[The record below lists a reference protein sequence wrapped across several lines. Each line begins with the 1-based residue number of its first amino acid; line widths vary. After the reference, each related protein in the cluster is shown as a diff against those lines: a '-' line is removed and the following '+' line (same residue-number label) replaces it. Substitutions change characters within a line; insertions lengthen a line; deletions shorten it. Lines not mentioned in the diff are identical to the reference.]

1 MSDWTPDLAKLQRLD
16 DDEWLR
22 VEREYAGRL
31 YHYVARRVVD
41 REARHDVLQET
52 LLGAVRGIGSFDP
65 HYTFEQYLFGICH
78 NRTIDWL
85 RRRRVDTLQSDGTD
99 DDEASPIDRL
109 ATSSE
114 TPSQVVRRAE
124 FSENA
129 RRLLAL
135 LLREWVQETWQQS
148 EFARLMVIEALFLGG
163 WRNKDTWQRFGLNDE
178 TSVAGIKFRALVRI
192 RELAQERPEAAELF
206 LGLSRLTQAG
216 EANFDFDVG
225 EVWRASRASCPAR
238 VWLARSLAG
247 TLPSGPKTFVAF
259 HLDEIRC
266 EFCRANVE
274 DLRTRSSDELDEM
287 HERAR
292 ASTLG
297 YLRSRGDAR

>member
-1 MSDWTPDLAKLQRLD
+1 MSDWIPDIAKLQRLD
-16 DDEWLR
+16 DDEWLK

-31 YHYVARRVVD
+31 YHYVARRVTD

-65 HYTFEQYLFGICH
+65 TYTFEQYVFGICH
-78 NRTIDWL
+78 NRTVDWM
-85 RRRRVDTLQSDGTD
+85 RRRRIDTLQSETD
-99 DDEASPIDRL
+99 EDEPSPIERL

-129 RRLLAL
+129 RRLLAM
-135 LLREWVQETWQQS
+135 LLREWVQETWGQG
-148 EFARLMVIEALFLGG
+148 EFVRLMVIEALFFGG
-163 WRNKDTWQRFGLNDE
+163 WRNKDTWKRFGLNDE

-206 LGLSRLTQAG
+206 LALSRLTQAG
-216 EANFDFDVG
+216 EANFDFDVS

-238 VWLARSLAG
+238 VWLARTLAG
-247 TLPSGPKTFVAF
+247 TLPAGPKAFVDF
-259 HLDEIRC
+259 HLDEMRC

-274 DLRTRSSDELDEM
+274 DLRTRSSEELDSM

-297 YLRSRGDAR
+297 FLRSRGGSA

>member
-1 MSDWTPDLAKLQRLD
+1 MSDWTPDLAKLQHLD

-41 REARHDVLQET
+41 REARHDVLQDT
-52 LLGAVRGIGSFDP
+52 LLGAVRGIGSFDS

-85 RRRRVDTLQSDGTD
+85 RRRRVDTIQSDD
-99 DDEASPIDRL
+99 QDAEPSPIDRL

-114 TPSQVVRRAE
+114 TPSQVVRRTE

-135 LLREWVQETWQQS
+135 LLREWVQETWAEG

-178 TSVAGIKFRALVRI
+178 TSVAGIKFRALARI
-192 RELAQERPEAAELF
+192 RELAQERPEASELY

-225 EVWRASRASCPAR
+225 DVWRASRASCPAR
-238 VWLARSLAG
+238 VWLARSLSG
-247 TLPSGPKTFVAF
+247 TLPAGPKAFVAF

-274 DLRTRSSDELDEM
+274 DLAVRSSDELDEM
-287 HERAR
+287 HERVR